1 MIQMNTTSHS
11 SPLLIIGK
19 NGTLGRAF
27 ARICEER
34 CIFYRLLSRED
45 CDISK
50 PASIESAIEFYKPWA
65 IINAAGFVRVD
76 DAETECDACTRDN
89 TTGPHNL
96 AIACSKAGVQLV
108 NFSSDLV
115 FDGRKPTPY
124 FESDLPNPLN
134 VYGQSKAQAEILI
147 QKEYPSS
154 LVVRTSAFF
163 GPWDEYNFVHCIRKA
178 LLNYETVTVAK
189 DLFISP
195 TYVPHLV
202 NACLDILI
210 DGETGIW
217 HLANTGA
224 LSWAEFAF
232 LVAEK
237 FDLNKSLIN
246 AVNAAEINYP
256 AKRPFNSVLSS
267 ERGHLLPSF
276 ESAMEEYLQEQ
287 KVQKR
292 KVA

>member
-1 MIQMNTTSHS
+1 
-11 SPLLIIGK
+11 
-19 NGTLGRAF
+19 
-27 ARICEER
+27 
-34 CIFYRLLSRED
+34 
-45 CDISK
+45 
-50 PASIESAIEFYKPWA
+50 
-65 IINAAGFVRVD
+65 
-76 DAETECDACTRDN
+76 
-89 TTGPHNL
+89 
-96 AIACSKAGVQLV
+96 
-108 NFSSDLV
+108 
-115 FDGRKPTPY
+115 
-124 FESDLPNPLN
+124 
-134 VYGQSKAQAEILI
+134 
-147 QKEYPSS
+147 
-154 LVVRTSAFF
+154 VRTSAFF
-163 GPWDEYNFVHCIRKA
+163 GPWDEYNFVHYIRKA

-217 HLANTGA
+217 HLANKGA